1 MQLALPRMV
10 FAGVSSGVGKTTMT
24 TAFIAHLHTQGMRVQ
39 PFKVGPDYIDPSH
52 LALAASQPCY
62 NLDTWMVP
70 HHRIVDIFC
79 NVAASADIA
88 VIEGVMGLYDGQ
100 SSTSD
105 VGSTAEVAKLLQA
118 PVVLVIDAGAM
129 ARSAA
134 AVVMGFQHLDPKIN
148 IVGVI
153 ANRVG
158 GAGHARLL
166 RQRSEWQSFVN
177 TLREVL

>member
-1 MQLALPRMV
+1 MQLALPRIV

-24 TAFIAHLHTQGMRVQ
+24 TAFIAHLRSQGLRVQ

-70 HHRIVDIFC
+70 HNRIRDIFC
-79 NVAASADIA
+79 TTAASADIA
-88 VIEGVMGLYDGQ
+88 VVEGVMGLYDGQ

-105 VGSTAEVAKLLQA
+105 VGSTAEVARLLGA

-134 AVVMGFQHLDPKIN
+134 AVVLGFQHLDPSVN

-166 RQRSEWQSFVN
+166 QEAIEAE
-177 TLREVL
+177 TAIPMLG